1 MKKQED
7 HCYYSGLPSPMAYT
21 KKPKGKGKKSIK
33 KDKDHKNTSKIK
45 WNEWNWIC
53 STSVWNSVINNSDNS
68 RWLEKKK

>member
-45 WNEWNWIC
+45 
-53 STSVWNSVINNSDNS
+53 
-68 RWLEKKK
+68 